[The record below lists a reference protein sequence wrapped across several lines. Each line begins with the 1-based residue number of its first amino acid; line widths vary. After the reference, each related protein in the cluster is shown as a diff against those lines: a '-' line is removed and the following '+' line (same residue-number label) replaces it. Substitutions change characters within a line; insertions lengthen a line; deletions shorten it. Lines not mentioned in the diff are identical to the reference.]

1 MEWTDG
7 VVQKSRFGEDHEK
20 GAVAQKW
27 SIAAYLLYPSL
38 CCKGVLMA
46 SAIVQN
52 NLVSAVMQRY
62 VTELVIPCKKSFL
75 KEIKASLSWIPSLWR
90 ILKNVVNTCCEISW
104 DNSCY
109 RISSAWH
116 RLCWFTHTIS
126 VFSFFCTFFLVIS
139 LAFPCNWSNIHSDP
153 YTWHPPVHLW
163 KPPTPFNV

>member
-75 KEIKASLSWIPSLWR
+75 KEIKASLSWIPSL
-90 ILKNVVNTCCEISW
+90 LQCCEYLLWNLMRQLMLPYLFWLASVVLI
-104 DNSCY
+104 
-109 RISSAWH
+109 
-116 RLCWFTHTIS
+116 HTYNFCLF
-126 VFSFFCTFFLVIS
+126 VFLYFFSGNFLGLS
-139 LAFPCNWSNIHSDP
+139 LQL
-153 YTWHPPVHLW
+153 V
-163 KPPTPFNV
+163 